1 MIETTHIRLE
11 QAAEIL
17 KTPVDTLLT
26 AGLEGRIRIWALLY
40 EWREFWVRER
50 RSEDPW
56 DTDNV
61 PAEVGEAFFDFV
73 PLFGWHVAA
82 LLKNGRVE
90 SDVLDES
97 NGLRKVLAGDGQP
110 YVIVTREQPLYLL
123 SADIACIKLKGE
135 LPVSAPEQPDREIG
149 PRAQTTYQN
158 IIGGLLDVLLGKSPA
173 GRRYS
178 ILENQTAIIDTLIS
192 NYPRKPGITRRTLEE
207 KFAEAKRSLDAS

>member
-26 AGLEGRIRIWALLY
+26 AALEGRIRLWALLY

-90 SDVLDES
+90 SDVLEES

-110 YVIVTREQPLYLL
+110 YVIVTRDQPLYVL

-135 LPVSAPEQPDREIG
+135 LPISAPERPDREIG
-149 PRAQTTYQN
+149 PRAQTTYEN
-158 IIGGLLDVLLGKSPA
+158 IIGGLLALMLGKSPA
-173 GRRYS
+173 GKRQS
-178 ILENQTAIIDTLIS
+178 VFDNQAAIINALLANFPDKS
-192 NYPRKPGITRRTLEE
+192 GMAQRTLEE
-207 KFAEAKRSLDAS
+207 KFADAKRSLGAS